1 MRKVFFYIVFCF
13 TLLNSALAQSFQV
26 DTLLYNGDG
35 DKLINI
41 VILGDGYTA
50 TEQTNFIADA
60 NNLMNHL
67 FSQVPWQNYKN
78 YFNVMAIKVI
88 SAQSGIR
95 HENTASDCNTA
106 PVAVPLSFPNTYLG
120 CKFDAYGI
128 HRLVEPVNTGNVANV
143 LIANFPAY
151 DQVLI
156 IANSP
161 YYGGSG
167 GNYATATTDAASGE
181 ITVHELGHS
190 FASLAD
196 EYYAGD
202 ALAAEKANMTQE
214 FDPTMVKWKN
224 WVGTNG
230 VGVFQHCCGGVSSEW
245 YKPATNCKMEF
256 LGSPYCKVCSE
267 AIVET
272 VHSLVNPILA
282 YLPQTL
288 NINTSAPLLD
298 FKLTEI
304 AKPIPNTLRT
314 QWVLDAQPIAYN
326 TDSVQINQDLLTNGL
341 HTLSVTVT
349 DTTPL
354 ARVDNHSSIHVS
366 TVNWTI
372 NKTYT
377 GISVQSMQN
386 KFSCTL
392 YPNPATTVLTIS
404 IELEK
409 KSDVSFYLMN
419 AKGDVVS
426 AEKKLFNNTSYS
438 EAVNVSGLA
447 AGIYFVVF
455 KVNNTVYTQKFML

>member
-1 MRKVFFYIVFCF
+1 MRKSVFYILFCF
-13 TLLNSALAQSFQV
+13 TLLNKLQAQSFQV

-50 TEQTNFIADA
+50 AEQTDFIADA

-67 FSQVPWQNYKN
+67 FSQTPWQNYKN
-78 YFNVMAIKVI
+78 YFNVMAIEVI

-95 HENTASDCNTA
+95 HEGTASDCNTA
-106 PVAVPLSFPNTYLG
+106 PVAVPLSYPNTYLG
-120 CKFDAYGI
+120 CKFDAYGV
-128 HRLVEPVNTGNVANV
+128 HRLVEPVNTGNVANT
-143 LIANFPAY
+143 LIANFPGY
-151 DQVLI
+151 DQILI
-156 IANSP
+156 VANSP

-167 GNYATATTDAASGE
+167 GNYATATTAAASGE

-190 FASLAD
+190 FANLAD

-214 FDPTMVKWKN
+214 FDPTMVKWTN

-245 YKPATNCKMEF
+245 YKPSTNCKMQF

-272 VHSLVNPILA
+272 VHSLVNPIIA
-282 YLPQTL
+282 YTPQTST
-288 NINTSAPLLD
+288 INTSVPLLD
-298 FKLTEI
+298 FKLTEV
-304 AKPIPNTLRT
+304 AKPLPNTLHT
-314 QWVLDAQPIAYN
+314 EWALDAQTIACN
-326 TDSVQINQDLLTNGL
+326 TDSVQINQDLLTDGI
-341 HTLSVTVT
+341 HSLSVTVT

-354 ARVDNHSSIHVS
+354 VRVDNHSSIHVS

-377 GISVQSMQN
+377 GIGVQSMQN

-392 YPNPATTVLTIS
+392 YPNPAIAVLTVS
-404 IELEK
+404 IELEQ
-409 KSDVSFYLMN
+409 KSDISFCIVN

-426 AEKKLFNNTSYS
+426 KEKNLLDNISYS
-438 EAVNVSGLA
+438 ETVDVSEYA
-447 AGIYFVVF
+447 AGTYFVVF
-455 KVNNTVYTQKFML
+455 KFNKTVYTQKFIL